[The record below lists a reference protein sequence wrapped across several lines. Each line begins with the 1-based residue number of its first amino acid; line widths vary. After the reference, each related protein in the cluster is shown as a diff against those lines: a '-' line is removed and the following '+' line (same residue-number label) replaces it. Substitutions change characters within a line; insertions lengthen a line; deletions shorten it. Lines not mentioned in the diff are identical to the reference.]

1 MYTPIPNPD
10 VKDSPRSSEPDTQW
24 QSDHN
29 RADPYAPGNPQAA
42 AKHQKNKVNPL
53 VFAAP
58 ALLDTLGSFL
68 NFSGLMLISS
78 ATYHVM
84 RLLCLVFVVLLSV
97 TVLRRRYTMAQYL
110 GLALIIAGGL
120 VVMTQSQFSLFD
132 SQDQQ
137 V

>member
-1 MYTPIPNPD
+1 M
-10 VKDSPRSSEPDTQW
+10 VDTEFKHPLIMNLLMFSGEATLLLALAFQL
-24 QSDHN
+24 S
-29 RADPYAPGNPQAA
+29 RNPQAA